1 MVIFHSYVKLPEGNP
16 NISQLFLQK
25 LKECEPTKVA
35 MSSNGFFYG
44 LNGDSETKNM
54 WVNSTNDNWGPM
66 NKSKLRG
73 NVTHLLAKV
82 WRKPDL
88 TPKFRVLSGYVCWF
102 INPMN

>member
-54 WVNSTNDNWGPM
+54 WLIQPM
-66 NKSKLRG
+66 TIG
-73 NVTHLLAKV
+73 D
-82 WRKPDL
+82 P
-88 TPKFRVLSGYVCWF
+88 
-102 INPMN
+102 